1 MSRRALF
8 REVNT
13 KICEIDATFGTTGS
27 VYHVL
32 CECGLIECYSR
43 FEVPASL
50 YDELRASG
58 DRFVVATGHHRDE
71 VIVSSGLRF
80 DVVQPSAGAGRTPR
94 FRVPAAQPALPEPA

>member
-1 MSRRALF
+1 
-8 REVNT
+8 VNA

-32 CECGLIECYSR
+32 CECGLSECYSR

-50 YDELRASG
+50 YDEVRASG

-71 VIVSSGLRF
+71 AIVSSGLRF
-80 DVVQPSAGAGRTPR
+80 DVVHPSARPGRKSG
-94 FRVPAAQPALPEPA
+94 FRVPAARPALPEPA